1 MNATGLVEA
10 IVRQTMVLISQLATH
25 SGLRAPLAHV
35 ADRVLFLHGGVI
47 AGAVT
52 RGAQTAETFAQAILD
67 GWRQR

>member
-1 MNATGLVEA
+1 MVRTPRSCERSRGAA
-10 IVRQTMVLISQLATH
+10 ILLSSHEIDA
-25 SGLRAPLAHV
+25 LAHV